1 MGFGIYGVNM
11 TDWNNKRPEILE
23 NVSALGIGKAI
34 YAAPDGEKQTAR
46 LLVAADG
53 FHFKNSDFDD
63 LKLLSLSLLS
73 PTGITFSISFDD
85 NGDLLVNGKVYTTPT
100 NQSDEIIKGNKTYE
114 GQTKLSGG
122 LVINSSGSDY
132 EIMVDANGN
141 VKAAKIS
148 ETTGENDGK
157 TKNQ

>member
-11 TDWNNKRPEILE
+11 TDWNNKRPEILG

-63 LKLLSLSLLS
+63 LRLLSLSLLS

-100 NQSDEIIKGNKTYE
+100 NQSDETIKGNKTYE
-114 GQTKLSGG
+114 GQTRLSGG
-122 LVINSSGSDY
+122 LVINSSGNDY
-132 EIMVDANGN
+132 EISVDESGN
-141 VKAAKIS
+141 LKATKIS
-148 ETTGENDGK
+148 ENTGENDGK